1 MSEESYLTLAGPGE
15 AETLDKHSRFIAHA
29 RPVTGEEQAKQFIAE
44 MRALYPDATHNVYAY
59 ALRGGLLRWSDDGEP
74 GGTSGQPTLNALRSA
89 GVEDACCVVTR
100 YFGGILLGSG
110 GLVRAYGNAARLAVQ
125 AAGTVRRVPFT
136 RCVFSCS
143 YPLYDRLCRL
153 LRDTGAQVENSSFGA
168 QVEVIYTV
176 PQGLAERAAR
186 LLAENSAGAVL
197 PREAG
202 TVLRPEK

>member
-15 AETLDKHSRFIAHA
+15 SETLDKHSRFIAHA
-29 RPVTGEEQAKQFIAE
+29 RPVSSEEQAKDFIAG
-44 MRALYPDATHNVYAY
+44 MRSLYPDATHNVFAY
-59 ALRGGLLRWSDDGEP
+59 TLRSGLLRWSDDGEP

-89 GVEDACCVVTR
+89 GVQDACCVVTR

-125 AAGTVRRVPFT
+125 AAGTVRMVPFT